1 MRYSYPI
8 QLDPEPDG
16 SAVNLSFPDVPGALT
31 FGEDEAEAL
40 AMAEDCLI
48 AALRGYMKLGKAI
61 AAPSARARSSVRR
74 PALARSGKARALCG
88 DARGADQQCRAGTTF
103 GVTENVVRK
112 LLDLDH
118 RSHIGQVEAAL
129 GKLGVR
135 LEVVAR
141 KAA

>member
-8 QLDPEPDG
+8 RLDPEPDG
-16 SAVNLSFPDVPGALT
+16 SAINLSFPDVPGALT
-31 FGEDEAEAL
+31 FGDDEAEAL

-61 AAPSARARSSVRR
+61 PAPSPSRGRPVVALPSLAAAKLALYAAMREARISNVE
-74 PALARSGKARALCG
+74 LARRL
-88 DARGADQQCRAGTTF
+88 

>member
-1 MRYSYPI
+1 MRYRYPI

-31 FGEDEAEAL
+31 FGDDEAEAL
-40 AMAEDCLI
+40 ALAEDCLV
-48 AALRGYMKLGKAI
+48 AALRGYMKLGKTVPV
-61 AAPSARARSSVRR
+61 PSAARGR
-74 PALARSGKARALCG
+74 PVVALPSLAAAKHALYAAMREARISNVALARRL
-88 DARGADQQCRAGTTF
+88 

-118 RSHIGQVEAAL
+118 RSHIGHVEAAL

-135 LEVVAR
+135 LEVVTR

>member
-31 FGEDEAEAL
+31 FGDDDVE
-40 AMAEDCLI
+40 AMAMAQDCLI
-48 AALRGYMKLGKAI
+48 AALRGYMKLGKEIPTPRPPRGRPVVALPSL
-61 AAPSARARSSVRR
+61 AAAKLALYGAMREAHIGNVE
-74 PALARSGKARALCG
+74 LARRL
-88 DARGADQQCRAGTTF
+88 

-135 LEVVAR
+135 LEVMAR

>member
-31 FGEDEAEAL
+31 FSDDQTEAL

-61 AAPSARARSSVRR
+61 AVPTQRAAVRR
-74 PALARSGKARALCG
+74 
-88 DARGADQQCRAGTTF
+88 
-103 GVTENVVRK
+103 
-112 LLDLDH
+112 
-118 RSHIGQVEAAL
+118 
-129 GKLGVR
+129 
-135 LEVVAR
+135 
-141 KAA
+141 

>member
-1 MRYSYPI
+1 MRYSYAI
-8 QLDPEPDG
+8 QLEAEPDG

-31 FGEDEAEAL
+31 FGDDATEAL
-40 AMAEDCLI
+40 ALAEDCLI

-61 AAPSARARSSVRR
+61 PVPSAARGR
-74 PALARSGKARALCG
+74 PVVILPSLAAAKLALYAAMREARISNVELARRL
-88 DARGADQQCRAGTTF
+88 

>member
-1 MRYSYPI
+1 MRYIYPI
-8 QLDPEPDG
+8 ELDPESDG

-31 FGEDEAEAL
+31 FGDDEAEAL
-40 AMAEDCLI
+40 ALAEDCLI
-48 AALRGYMKLGKAI
+48 AALRGYMKLGKPI
-61 AAPSARARSSVRR
+61 PTPSAPCDR
-74 PALARSGKARALCG
+74 PAVALPSLAAAKLALYGAMRDARISNVELARRL
-88 DARGADQQCRAGTTF
+88 

-129 GKLGVR
+129 AKLGVR